1 LLTFVEK
8 TQQELQDGDM
18 KWAFW
23 AKLIVVGVGFTG
35 GLVFMYVQV
44 RKAYMFKK
52 KMCSSVVFM
61 WISYADLKMKTKLST
76 SSPCRPRP

>member
-1 LLTFVEK
+1 
-8 TQQELQDGDM
+8 M

-44 RKAYMFKK
+44 STPPDGPKYETFQCRVYVDLIRRFKNENK
-52 KMCSSVVFM
+52 VIYVQSLPSSSVEQV
-61 WISYADLKMKTKLST
+61 
-76 SSPCRPRP
+76 

>member
-1 LLTFVEK
+1 LIFVEK
-8 TQQELQDGDM
+8 TQQELQEGDM

-44 RKAYMFKK
+44 SYLNMFKK
-52 KMCSSVVFM
+52 KIFSSVVFM
-61 WISYADLKMKTKLST
+61 WISYADLKMKTKLFT

>member
-1 LLTFVEK
+1 MITFLEK

-44 RKAYMFKK
+44 RTGT
-52 KMCSSVVFM
+52 CSRRKYILVSCLCGSHTP
-61 WISYADLKMKTKLST
+61 I
-76 SSPCRPRP
+76 